1 MRNYFLGVS
10 QEDSGMSAGD
20 LWATFQEGVGYKRF
34 AISGVVAIAI
44 TVFFFIAQRFGI
56 ASLLAIPHWA
66 VGSVAA
72 LALLLFWV
80 LQYAN
85 QLRQELKPNI
95 ELSFDPAR
103 GCVVVTP
110 VLLGLADGN
119 QRESEATSVRVLVQA
134 ATKVAPKNAT
144 AFLTK
149 FEKQSVGGGAW
160 EPRQHHELV
169 QLTWTSNTF
178 ETDLSDAF
186 PKSVNVIHIGAHNNQ
201 ITVWGAAMPL
211 SLRDFFNTITTYRFT
226 VSVIA
231 DGRTSTTRLEVD
243 WRGQWDTI
251 VVRPA

>member
-1 MRNYFLGVS
+1 
-10 QEDSGMSAGD
+10 MSAGD
-20 LWATFQEGVGYKRF
+20 LWTTFQEGIGYKRF
-34 AISGVVAIAI
+34 AISGVVGIVIA
-44 TVFFFIAQRFGI
+44 VFFFIAQHFGI
-56 ASLLAIPHWA
+56 TSLLAVPHWA
-66 VGSVAA
+66 VGCVAA

-95 ELSFDPAR
+95 ELTYDPAR

-110 VLLGLADGN
+110 VLLPLPDGR
-119 QRESEATSVRVLVQA
+119 QRESQATSVRVLVQA
-134 ATKVAPKNAT
+134 TTKVAPKNAT

-186 PKSVNVIHIGAHNNQ
+186 PKSVNVLHIGAHDNL
-201 ITVWGAAMPL
+201 ITIWGASMPL

-231 DGRTSTTRLEVD
+231 EGKTSTTRLEVD
-243 WRGQWDTI
+243 WKGHWDTI
-251 VVRPA
+251 VVRSA